1 MLELKQRIAGIHPEQ
16 HLHRSELPGAQ
27 ARVLSLDVA
36 QHLRLRFALLHPRH
50 HLSFD
55 GRQ

>member
-36 QHLRLRFALLHPRH
+36 QHLRLRFALLHPGH
-50 HLSFD
+50 HLGFD
-55 GRQ
+55 GRK